1 MRVTRYLVGLALVVA
16 TAVFLGSGVASAS
29 GGPNCGDTVNG
40 NVSLQHNLVCP
51 STDGLN
57 VGSNNTTIH
66 LNGHSI
72 TCPDEAFGC
81 FQGEDSGIYSDF
93 NNTVVA
99 GPGTISGF
107 YSQVTLDGSN
117 ASTVTGV
124 TTNGGREG
132 WGIYGVYVDGVSDL
146 VKNSSDT
153 GNEYSYYAGAQFNG
167 TSNSFVNDK
176 STGAGTGFFID
187 GDSMDMLSG
196 DTATHSAFTGFFI
209 FFADHTTVKN

>member
-40 NVSLQHNLVCP
+40 NVSLQHNLICP

-72 TCPDEAFGC
+72 TCPDEAFAC
-81 FQGEDSGIYSDF
+81 NTDSDSGIFSDY

-107 YSQVTLDGSN
+107 YSQISLGSFPFDTSN

-132 WGIYGVYVDGVSDL
+132 WGTYGVYVNGSSNL

-153 GNEYSYYAGAQFNG
+153 GDGTSFCSCSFG

-176 STGAGTGFFID
+176 ST
-187 GDSMDMLSG
+187 
-196 DTATHSAFTGFFI
+196 
-209 FFADHTTVKN
+209 